1 MQMSPYSSF
10 NPRSREGNDSI
21 CNSGNQYSAC
31 FNPRSREG
39 NDPEPQRPE
48 LPIFKF
54 QSTFP
59 QGERHRSETSKTRCG
74 STFQSTFPQGE
85 RQRQNRCISAGIRG
99 FNPRSRKGNDQ
110 VRALYDSRSPVS
122 IHVPA
127 RGTTRAGFLPPPSHP
142 VSIHV
147 PARGTTAV
155 GDPSVSSL
163 VVSIHV
169 PARGTTRSVLRVWRQ
184 YQGFNPRSRKGNDC
198 QCSAFPDGVWLFQS
212 TFPQGERRLYV
223 TQRAA
228 LAMVSIHVPAR
239 GTTSGRQYDRAICT
253 VSIHVPARGTTD
265 HIRQLQYF
273 WRVSIHVPARGTT
286 EFCIFRWRVHR
297 VSIHVPARGTTSR
310 SSSSGPSL
318 TFQST
323 FPQGERL
330 LNVADWITGWMF
342 QSTFP
347 QGERLRR

>member
-1 MQMSPYSSF
+1 MRFRSCF
-10 NPRSREGNDSI
+10 NPRSREGNDLKTLRFLSVPRCFNPRSREGNDMRTGTCRY
-21 CNSGNQYSAC
+21 CNSS

-85 RQRQNRCISAGIRG
+85 RRIREVTAYE
-99 FNPRSRKGNDQ
+99 NT
-110 VRALYDSRSPVS
+110 LVS

-163 VVSIHV
+163 VVSIHVPARGTTFRRNATPALSRVSIHV

-212 TFPQGERRLYV
+212 TFPQGERR
-223 TQRAA
+223 
-228 LAMVSIHVPAR
+228 I
-239 GTTSGRQYDRAICT
+239 TSVNYNTFGGFQSTFPQGER
-253 VSIHVPARGTTD
+253 
-265 HIRQLQYF
+265 
-273 WRVSIHVPARGTT
+273 
-286 EFCIFRWRVHR
+286 
-297 VSIHVPARGTTSR
+297 R
-310 SSSSGPSL
+310 SSASSGGGY
-318 TFQST
+318 TGFQST

-330 LNVADWITGWMF
+330 CSSQISCSYHRFNPRSRKGND
-342 QSTFP
+342 
-347 QGERLRR
+347 